1 MKTLKNYLASFQDY
15 DVATDIA
22 ITEIAEDGTGECNSC
37 KNSVN
42 KVLEELRTNSL
53 SNTVSNFTEKICPT
67 IDESSDCEV
76 KVVNWWPIIA
86 QIIYSEEAASL
97 VCEELDPGCTHK

>member
-1 MKTLKNYLASFQDY
+1 MTE
-15 DVATDIA
+15 VA
-22 ITEIAEDGTGECNSC
+22 ITEIEENISGECNSC

-67 IDESSDCEV
+67 INESTDCEV

-86 QIIYSEEAASL
+86 QIIYSEEAATL
-97 VCEELDPGCTHK
+97 VCEELDPDCTHK

>member
-1 MKTLKNYLASFQDY
+1 VTE
-15 DVATDIA
+15 VA
-22 ITEIAEDGTGECNSC
+22 ITEIEENISGECNSC

-67 IDESSDCEV
+67 INESTDCEV

-86 QIIYSEEAASL
+86 QIIYSEEAATL
-97 VCEELDPGCTHK
+97 VCEELDPDCTHK